1 MPNSD
6 RTIRRGSFNF
16 ICLTDNGVQR
26 EFKQRGKQTSQNDPY
41 EKKLHRATN
50 SFLTWFLPQPNEG
63 VYPEVTDFDTSGF
76 WELVRSQNSILIQIL
91 NKYSFTFSSFLLF
104 ELLHVIF

>member
-26 EFKQRGKQTSQNDPY
+26 EFKQRGKQTSQ
-41 EKKLHRATN
+41 ERSLRKKLHRATN

-63 VYPEVTDFDTSGF
+63 VYPEVTDTSGF
-76 WELVRSQNSILIQIL
+76 WELVRSQNSISF
-91 NKYSFTFSSFLLF
+91 KY
-104 ELLHVIF
+104 